1 MPTYEYQCPTC
12 KEVHVIIH
20 PMSEEIT
27 RKCVTCDNKLVRK
40 PSATSR
46 PTFKGEGFYTTDK
59 FN

>member
-1 MPTYEYQCPTC
+1 MPTYDYQCPDC
-12 KEVHVIIH
+12 KEIHVIIH
-20 PMSEEIT
+20 PMSEEMS
-27 RKCVTCDNKLVRK
+27 RPCPKCDVLLVRK